1 MCLYNVLAKTLSLAI
16 PLTSLGFVFLKYTA
30 VGKTKDCV
38 KLGVCE
44 AVVTVNIDWNIDG
57 LFLH

>member
-1 MCLYNVLAKTLSLAI
+1 MDLCLHSTVCLYNVLITTSSLAI

-30 VGKTKDCV
+30 VGKSKDCV

-44 AVVTVNIDWNIDG
+44 TVIMVNID
-57 LFLH
+57 